1 VPLCGAA
8 QGRIEDQGRNAF
20 MFDWI
25 YSTVQWLSDVVFRSL
40 SEQSAWAGPV
50 LFTLAFAESMAVISL
65 AVPFTGI
72 IIAIGA
78 LMCAPNSAI
87 DPWFVFFW
95 GLAGASAGD
104 AVSYWIGKAFKERVQ
119 RMWPFRRNPEPLE
132 RGYRFF
138 ARWGV
143 LSVFVGRFLGPLRA
157 VVPLVAGMMRMPEMK
172 FQVANVASAV
182 LWLPVLLG
190 TGCIV
195 GKVVGFVLA
204 DVTNIGEQ
212 VFGYVFLF
220 FIGTSVLGALAAWI
234 RARIKKRAAARQ
246 KIAPNPD

>member
-1 VPLCGAA
+1 ML
-8 QGRIEDQGRNAF
+8 
-20 MFDWI
+20 DWL
-25 YSTVQWLSDVVFRSL
+25 YSTVQGLSDAVFRALNENSG
-40 SEQSAWAGPV
+40 WAGPL

-78 LMCAPNSAI
+78 LLCAPQSSV
-87 DPWFVFFW
+87 DPSFVFFW

-104 AVSYWIGKAFKERVQ
+104 AVSYWIGRALKQRVR
-119 RMWPFRRNPEPLE
+119 RMWPFRNDPEPLE

-157 VVPLVAGMMRMPEMK
+157 VVPLVAGMLHMRQWT
-172 FQVANVASAV
+172 FQIANVLSAV

-190 TGCIV
+190 TGC
-195 GKVVGFVLA
+195 A
-204 DVTNIGEQ
+204 IGRHRANARDRQVEQ
-212 VFGYVFLF
+212 QQM
-220 FIGTSVLGALAAWI
+220 APQ
-234 RARIKKRAAARQ
+234 ARPVSAQ
-246 KIAPNPD
+246 